1 MIGTGINLT
10 THSADYRLH
19 NKSQTTLTCIRRA
32 ACCTACCTA
41 TQCAKTSDLC
51 QDSLVL
57 HCEISHINTPAPV
70 LGEESAAA
78 LSMQYTTHDTI
89 QRACTKRAP
98 RCTTTHHTKHPHLCQ
113 ETHVQNRSFCCGHQG
128 LWLLHSLLCQCVDVR
143 TAHLAKVLHRFGAQ
157 GGVCNTIVATALA
170 VIQ

>member
-89 QRACTKRAP
+89 QPACLHQKSTTLHHNTSHKAPPPVSGNTRAEPQLLLWSPGPLAAP
-98 RCTTTHHTKHPHLCQ
+98 RPALP
-113 ETHVQNRSFCCGHQG
+113 
-128 LWLLHSLLCQCVDVR
+128 VR
-143 TAHLAKVLHRFGAQ
+143 
-157 GGVCNTIVATALA
+157 
-170 VIQ
+170 